1 MTAVG
6 KDQGS
11 AVGRAAPAAEHFL
24 GSGDGAAS
32 VAVLASG
39 GVESAALLAD
49 AARRYE
55 RVYPVYV
62 RKGFI
67 WETVELAH
75 LKRLLPYFK
84 SEGLAQLSILDLPLG
99 QVYRAHWSL
108 GRDRTPGSRAPD
120 AAVYL
125 PGRNLLLLSVAGL
138 FCGLR
143 RIPTLW
149 IGTLKGNPF
158 KDARSGFL
166 RQMESL
172 LQESLGAGVRVSAPL
187 REFTKAQVIRRWSG
201 LPLEKTFSCLNPKD
215 HRHCGRCQKCAE
227 RRSGFR
233 VAGVPDP
240 TRYVR

>member
-1 MTAVG
+1 MTR
-6 KDQGS
+6 KDQG
-11 AVGRAAPAAEHFL
+11 R
-24 GSGDGAAS
+24 S

-39 GVESAALLAD
+39 GVESAAMLAE
-49 AARRYE
+49 AVHRYE

-62 RKGFI
+62 RKGFS

-75 LKRLLPYFK
+75 LKKLLK
-84 SEGLAQLSILDLPLG
+84 QLRAEGLADLAVLDLPMKP
-99 QVYRAHWSL
+99 VYMAHWSL
-108 GRDRTPGSRAPD
+108 GKNRTPSSKEPD
-120 AAVYL
+120 SAVYL
-125 PGRNLLLLSVAGL
+125 PGRNLLLLSLTGL
-138 FCGLR
+138 FCSIR
-143 RIPTLW
+143 RISTIW

-158 KDARSGFL
+158 RDARSGFI

-172 LQESLGAGVRVSAPL
+172 IQESLERPVRIAAPL
-187 REFTKAQVIRRWSG
+187 REFTKGQVIRRWKE
-201 LPLEKTFSCLNPKD
+201 LPWGATFSCLNPKD